1 MAEPVFTRGDLVKN
15 FPTSFSRAAL
25 EAHFSSEYVKVIGC
39 SPNLGVIQSLAK
51 HFRALWQIL
60 KKKESILTSARGQ
73 AFLSVKLPVP
83 VVEKETEKET
93 EKEREKETEKK
104 TEKEREKETEKEKET
119 ETEREKEKE
128 TESPQQHSRK
138 SLFPVHLPNP
148 FPFPFS
154 CPSV

>member
-1 MAEPVFTRGDLVKN
+1 VSGVHADHIVSKTQYCS
-15 FPTSFSRAAL
+15 TSARDYFFKQ
-25 EAHFSSEYVKVIGC
+25 EVTYVKVIGC

-83 VVEKETEKET
+83 VVEKETEK
-93 EKEREKETEKK
+93 K
-104 TEKEREKETEKEKET
+104 TEK
-119 ETEREKEKE
+119 EREKEKE